1 MYFQNM
7 TWYELYL
14 YLLLLIKLIE
24 LYCIVWNRLK
34 PSTRSAEYLFRINR
48 VFTVCMTILMLY
60 LFHPF
65 TRNPVSID
73 RETKLFLFTFACIT
87 LVHTPFA

>member
-1 MYFQNM
+1 M
-7 TWYELYL
+7 TLYEVYL

-24 LYCIVWNRLK
+24 LYCIVWNRLN
-34 PSTRSAEYLFRINR
+34 PSTQSADYLFRINR
-48 VFTVCMTILMLY
+48 LFTVGMTLLMLF

-87 LVHTPFA
+87 LVHSTVA

>member
-1 MYFQNM
+1 MS
-7 TWYELYL
+7 WYEVYL
-14 YLLLLIKLIE
+14 YLLLLIKLFE

-34 PSTRSAEYLFRINR
+34 PSTQSAEYLFQTNR
-48 VFTVCMTILMLY
+48 VFTVSITLLMLY
-60 LFHPF
+60 LFRPL

-87 LVHTPFA
+87 LVHSTFT

>member
-1 MYFQNM
+1 MY
-7 TWYELYL
+7 EAYL
-14 YLLLLIKLIE
+14 YLLLLVKLFE
-24 LYCIVWNRLK
+24 LYCIVWNRVK
-34 PSTRSAEYLFRINR
+34 PSEQSAKYLFQVNR
-48 VFTVCMTILMLY
+48 LFTVLVTFLMLY

-87 LVHTPFA
+87 LIHSSVA